1 MFQNQLN
8 DLKQMFGLPNPLGLI
23 PSSSYQAPSAGSGS
37 PSSSY
42 GAPVA
47 GVVPTYEAPG
57 TGGGT
62 LPSYGAPGAG
72 GGSLPSYGA
81 PGTGGESLPSYG
93 VPRAPVSTQN
103 TVSATDIERL
113 NYMDIL

>member
-23 PSSSYQAPSAGSGS
+23 SSSSYQAPSAGSGS
-37 PSSSY
+37 PSSTY

-62 LPSYGAPGAG
+62 
-72 GGSLPSYGA
+72 LPSYGA

-113 NYMDIL
+113 NHMDIS

>member
-37 PSSSY
+37 SY

-62 LPSYGAPGAG
+62 
-72 GGSLPSYGA
+72 LPSYGA

>member
-62 LPSYGAPGAG
+62 LPSYGAPG
-72 GGSLPSYGA
+72 
-81 PGTGGESLPSYG
+81 TGGESLPSYG

>member
-23 PSSSYQAPSAGSGS
+23 PSSSYQAPSAGSG
-37 PSSSY
+37 SSY

-81 PGTGGESLPSYG
+81 PG
-93 VPRAPVSTQN
+93 STQN
-103 TVSATDIERL
+103 TASATDIERL
-113 NYMDIL
+113 SY

>member
-1 MFQNQLN
+1 MLVILNCNDFLSGIYFQDVFQNQLN

-23 PSSSYQAPSAGSGS
+23 PSSSYQAPSAGSGT
-37 PSSSY
+37 SY

-57 TGGGT
+57 TGGGI
-62 LPSYGAPGAG
+62 LPSYGAPGTG

-81 PGTGGESLPSYG
+81 PG
-93 VPRAPVSTQN
+93 STQG
-103 TVSATDIERL
+103 TASATDIERL
-113 NYMDIL
+113 KP